1 MSNVMW
7 HRNAVAALLAAVAAT
22 ATDGAYAALIRS
34 QNATPP
40 TAGVVPFLVTYIAAV
55 AVAGVL
61 SAGLILQE
69 RRTLAKTLL
78 VSAAAGSAAL
88 GFIAIFSIGLG
99 LLITAGLFGVAA
111 LGLAPSAA
119 RIAPLLA
126 ALTAVG
132 LVIAGFTIT
141 GVFW

>member
-7 HRNAVAALLAAVAAT
+7 RRNA
-22 ATDGAYAALIRS
+22 DG
-34 QNATPP
+34 
-40 TAGVVPFLVTYIAAV
+40 
-55 AVAGVL
+55 
-61 SAGLILQE
+61 
-69 RRTLAKTLL
+69 
-78 VSAAAGSAAL
+78 AL

-132 LVIAGFTIT
+132 LLIAGFTIT
-141 GVFW
+141 RVF

>member
-1 MSNVMW
+1 MW
-7 HRNAVAALLAAVAAT
+7 HRNAVAGLLAAVAAT
-22 ATDGAYAALIRS
+22 ATDGAYLALIRS

-40 TAGVVPFLVTYIAAV
+40 NAGVVPFLVTYIAAV

-78 VSAAAGSAAL
+78 VSAAL

-141 GVFW
+141 GVFWGS